1 MISNLNHTE
10 WAKENSLTSPED
22 RDRSAR
28 WRPEQGEPL
37 TDEQT
42 ASAMAELNNTAF
54 VEKFPRV
61 DKTYADP
68 PINLQ
73 TYGLVS
79 FVPAKGAT
87 PNEHGIYGFAKL
99 RGNFS
104 TESEA
109 DQRAEFL
116 IRNVDSYHQIY
127 HTYVGRPFPITVS
140 SKYSA
145 ETNEIDIRKETTK
158 TMSTSVK
165 EKKMEE
171 KKIIDD
177 MKQREEELI
186 AESKR
191 DPDDVDPF
199 DTYITL
205 KVKKAQLSWTYL
217 EHQKKMAEVRTI
229 LRSTKTTLDEMDVE
243 FPDFQNQ
250 YFDKYMQARKSAGF
264 EDKDITQDNFMKF
277 LVEDAVLEGVYDDL
291 PTENQLEKKD
301 E

>member
-1 MISNLNHTE
+1 MTSNLNHTE

-28 WRPEQGEPL
+28 WRPEQGAPL

-42 ASAMAELNNTAF
+42 VSAMAVLNNTAF

-87 PNEHGIYGFAKL
+87 PNENGIYGFAKL

-127 HTYVGRPFPITVS
+127 HTYVGRPFPITIS

-158 TMSTSVK
+158 AMSTSVK

-171 KKIIDD
+171 KKIMDD

-264 EDKDITQDNFMKF
+264 EDKDITKDNFMKF

-291 PTENQLEKKD
+291 PTENQVEKKD

>member
-1 MISNLNHTE
+1 MTSNLNHTE

-54 VEKFPRV
+54 VEKFPHL

-145 ETNEIDIRKETTK
+145 DTNEIDIRKETTK

-171 KKIIDD
+171 KKIMDD

-191 DPDDVDPF
+191 SPDDVNPF

>member
-1 MISNLNHTE
+1 MTSNLNHTE

-42 ASAMAELNNTAF
+42 ASAMVELNNTAF

-171 KKIIDD
+171 KKIVDD

-291 PTENQLEKKD
+291 STENQLEKKD

>member
-1 MISNLNHTE
+1 MTSNLNHTE

-54 VEKFPRV
+54 VEKFPRL

-191 DPDDVDPF
+191 DPSDVDPF

-205 KVKKAQLSWTYL
+205 KVKKAQLTWTYL

-291 PTENQLEKKD
+291 PSENQLEKKD